1 MEKET
6 IEKKIISLLNS
17 KNLTKMGFAHNVEI
31 ESEFDEDGDEIV
43 TIVDAVEI
51 TPDGLIAYD
60 VIDIDEDGN
69 ADPVWKVSEL
79 PEETQKDILWALE
92 TQPWDVWNWENYK
105 F

>member
-1 MEKET
+1 MKKET
-6 IEKKIISLLNS
+6 IEKKIIALLSS
-17 KNLTKMGFAHNVEI
+17 KNLTKMGFAHNVEV

-79 PEETQKDILWALE
+79 PEDKQKEILWALNIF
-92 TQPWDVWNWENYK
+92 PWNVWSWEAYK